1 MDPITGSTTSAPT
14 PWTIILLVCL
24 VFEALLFAIFTLIM
38 FGVQVQAIWH
48 DQTGIEQLKKETNNW
63 HKRHSWKSFTS
74 VFGKGFSLHWFSPF
88 TRVSVGGRVETNF
101 TYAV

>member
-1 MDPITGSTTSAPT
+1 MSGTSTNTPT

-48 DQTGIEQLKKETNNW
+48 DETGIEQLKKETAKW
-63 HKRHSWKSFTS
+63 HKQHSWKSFKA
-74 VFGKGFSLHWFSPF
+74 VFGKGFSLQWFSPF
-88 TRVSVGGRVETNF
+88 TRVSIGGKVETNF
-101 TYAV
+101 AYAV